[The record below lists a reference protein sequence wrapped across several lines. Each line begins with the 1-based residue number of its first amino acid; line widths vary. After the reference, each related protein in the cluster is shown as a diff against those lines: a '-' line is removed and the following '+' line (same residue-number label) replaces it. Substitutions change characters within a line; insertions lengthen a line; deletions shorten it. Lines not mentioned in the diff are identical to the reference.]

1 MFTSILK
8 ALLSI
13 PELVAT
19 VKELIGWFQRAN
31 DEKWFQKSAETFEKL
46 DGPTTTEEKK
56 DAAKNIGDLISKL

>member
-19 VKELIGWFQRAN
+19 VKELIGWFQRA
-31 DEKWFQKSAETFEKL
+31 
-46 DGPTTTEEKK
+46 TEEKK